1 MEKRMV
7 YMAVA
12 IILIALVASLAFVAS
27 GAAGQEGVVKPGDNV
42 SVFYTGT
49 FTNGTVFDTNVGGQ
63 PLNFTVGANEVIPGF
78 DNAVVGMKV
87 GESKNVT
94 IPPSEAYGEPDA
106 NLIVEVPLSSFGNS
120 TVTDGMGITQ
130 TAPNGQQFQGI
141 VTSVNSTAAT
151 VDFNPPLA
159 GKTLVFNIKVSAISK
174 K

>member
-1 MEKRMV
+1 MEKKV
-7 YMAVA
+7 IYMAVA
-12 IILIALVASLAFVAS
+12 VILIALVASLAFVAS
-27 GAAGQEGVVKPGDNV
+27 GVAAGQEVKNGDNV
-42 SVFYTGT
+42 SVFYTGK

-78 DNAVVGMKV
+78 DNAVIGMRV

-94 IPPSEAYGEPDA
+94 IPPSEAYGEPSA

-120 TVTDGMGITQ
+120 TVTEGMGVTQ

-141 VTSVNSTAAT
+141 VTSVNSTTAT

-159 GKTLVFNIKVSAISK
+159 GKTLVFDIKVSSIGK
-174 K
+174 